1 MKKLLIVLFLSVG
14 VLSCDKKVGLS
25 GEIINQTIKTE
36 AFTAVLNNSSARIE
50 VDSTVSANE
59 ILLIGDK
66 SLIDNL
72 EIANENGQL
81 ALSNKESVSI
91 KGGNNPLLVKINN
104 PDLQKLVIAGAGS
117 FATNNIA
124 LTNDVE
130 FHISGA
136 GEINAKVKNNITNV
150 SVTGAGS
157 IRLRGVS
164 NELKATMTGAGNL
177 KAEELTNKLANIEIS
192 GAGNAKIN
200 TSEEINVRISGVGNL
215 KYKEY
220 DQLKIVKKISGIG
233 NVKPY

>member
-14 VLSCDKKVGLS
+14 VLSCNKKVDLS

-36 AFTAVLNNSSARIE
+36 DYTAVLNNSFARIE
-50 VDSTVSANE
+50 VDSTVSTNE

-72 EIANENGQL
+72 EIANKNGQL
-81 ALSNKESVSI
+81 SITNKESLSF
-91 KGGNNPLLVKINN
+91 KGDNSQLLIKINN
-104 PDLQKLVIAGAGS
+104 RNLQKLVIAGAGS
-117 FATNNIA
+117 FATNDVA

-136 GEINAKVKNNITNV
+136 GEINAKVKNNITHV

-157 IRLRGVS
+157 IRLKGVS

-192 GAGNAKIN
+192 GAGSAKIN

-220 DQLKIVKKISGIG
+220 DQLKIVKQISGIG

>member
-14 VLSCDKKVGLS
+14 VLSCNKKVDLS
-25 GEIINQTIKTE
+25 GEIINQTIKTDDY
-36 AFTAVLNNSSARIE
+36 TAVLNNSFARVE
-50 VDSTVSANE
+50 VDSTVSTSE
-59 ILLIGDK
+59 LLLIGDK

-72 EIANENGQL
+72 EITNKNGQL
-81 ALSNKESVSI
+81 SIANKESLSF
-91 KGGNNPLLVKINN
+91 KGNNSELLIKINN
-104 PDLQKLVIAGAGS
+104 RNLQKLVIAGAGS
-117 FATNNIA
+117 FATNDVA
-124 LTNDVE
+124 LTSDVE

-136 GEINAKVKNNITNV
+136 GEINAKVFNNITNV

-157 IRLRGVS
+157 VHLRGVC
-164 NELKATMTGAGNL
+164 NELKATMNGAGNL

-192 GAGNAKIN
+192 GAGSAKIN

-220 DQLKIVKKISGIG
+220 ENLKIVKQISGIG

>member
-50 VDSTVSANE
+50 VDSPVFAYQ
-59 ILLIGDK
+59 ILPIGDK
-66 SLIDNL
+66 SSIDKL
-72 EIANENGQL
+72 AIANENGQL

-91 KGGNNPLLVKINN
+91 KGGNKPLLVKINN

-124 LTNDVE
+124 LRNDVE

-136 GEINAKVKNNITNV
+136 GEIDRKST
-150 SVTGAGS
+150 
-157 IRLRGVS
+157 RLNS
-164 NELKATMTGAGNL
+164 
-177 KAEELTNKLANIEIS
+177 S
-192 GAGNAKIN
+192 H
-200 TSEEINVRISGVGNL
+200 
-215 KYKEY
+215 
-220 DQLKIVKKISGIG
+220 
-233 NVKPY
+233 VKPS

>member
-14 VLSCDKKVGLS
+14 VLSCNKKVDLS
-25 GEIINQTIKTE
+25 GEIINQTIKTDDY
-36 AFTAVLNNSSARIE
+36 TAVLNNSFARVE
-50 VDSTVSANE
+50 VDSTVSTSE
-59 ILLIGDK
+59 LLLIGDK

-72 EIANENGQL
+72 EIVNKNGQL
-81 ALSNKESVSI
+81 AFSNKKSVSI
-91 KGGNNPLLVKINN
+91 KEGKNLLLVKINN
-104 PDLQKLVIAGAGS
+104 RNLQKLVIAGAGS
-117 FATNNIA
+117 FATNDVA
-124 LTNDVE
+124 LTSDVE

-136 GEINAKVKNNITNV
+136 GEINAKVFNNITNV

-157 IRLRGVS
+157 VHLRGVC
-164 NELKATMTGAGNL
+164 NELKATMNGAGNL

-192 GAGNAKIN
+192 GAGSAKIN

-220 DQLKIVKKISGIG
+220 ENLKIVKQISGIG